1 MSLLARLQEDMKT
14 ALKAGDKDRLGVVR
28 MLLNEVKNIDL
39 NPQKPTEEQAVA
51 AYAKKLR
58 KGIEEYE
65 KLGKPHEAGKLKSE
79 LTVAEAYL
87 PRKATQE
94 ETERLVD
101 EFLAQNTFTEKQIG
115 PAMGAFMKAHGATV
129 EASMVNPLLR
139 AKLAGKAG

>member
-1 MSLLARLQEDMKT
+1 MSLLVRLQDDMKT
-14 ALKAGDKDRLGVVR
+14 ALKAGEKDRLGVIR

-65 KLGKPHEAGKLKSE
+65 KLGKADEAGKLKSE
-79 LTVAEAYL
+79 LAIAENYL
-87 PRKATQE
+87 PKKATAE
-94 ETERLVD
+94 ETERLVN

-115 PAMGAFMKAHGATV
+115 PATGAFMKLHGAKV
-129 EASMVNPLLR
+129 EASAVNAMLK
-139 AKLAGKAG
+139 AKLAGKGA

>member
-1 MSLLARLQEDMKT
+1 MNLLARLQDDMKT
-14 ALKAGDKDRLGVVR
+14 ALKAGDKQRLGVVR

-65 KLGKPHEAGKLKSE
+65 KLGKPEEAAKFKSE
-79 LTVAEAYL
+79 LAIAEAYL
-87 PRKATQE
+87 PKKATAE

-101 EFLAQNTFTEKQIG
+101 EFLAQNQFTDKQVG
-115 PAMGAFMKAHGATV
+115 PATGAFMKLHGTKV
-129 EASMVNPLLR
+129 EAGVVNALLR
-139 AKLAGKAG
+139 AKLAAKGI